1 MFIVIL
7 LTLIIVYNLLTNINS
22 TILSHDILE
31 NMVKSR
37 KHHHK
42 KHKVLKN
49 IYGKPLK
56 KCRRKKTVK
65 NNGSWD
71 NEGYC
76 SEMGGGVHQICFDV
90 DDRTK
95 NFSSATYQ
103 SDWST
108 NRVGKNHCMCLGA
121 WALYKTRQKKGEI
134 DYTANELVCDAIPET
149 ALTPQ
154 YINKW
159 NTWNGHERE
168 NQILD
173 GLESLYQQ
181 CYEKGDYYGRNYL
194 KNKYSY
200 LRSLYM

>member
-1 MFIVIL
+1 MNKLYFLTLVTVIL
-7 LTLIIVYNLLTNINS
+7 SFYITYLQHNMYRINS
-22 TILSHDILE
+22 NDIIE
-31 NMVKSR
+31 NMAKSR
-37 KHHHK
+37 KH
-42 KHKVLKN
+42 HKVLKN

-56 KCRRKKTVK
+56 KCRRKKTSK

-71 NEGYC
+71 KDGYC

-90 DDRTK
+90 DDNTK

-200 LRSLYM
+200 LRYL